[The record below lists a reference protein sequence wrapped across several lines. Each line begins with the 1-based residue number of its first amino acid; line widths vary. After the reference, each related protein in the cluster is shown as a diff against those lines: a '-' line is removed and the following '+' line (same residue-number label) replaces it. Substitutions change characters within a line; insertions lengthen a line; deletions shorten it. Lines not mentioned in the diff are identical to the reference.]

1 MKEVKLSTKI
11 YSKDFSIRSLGYSCE
26 EVDRFLDEINVEI
39 AKLERELAT
48 SLEKYRTSETLRIS
62 ADKKYK
68 ELNLELCKLKASKT
82 VESSSSANFSNIEL
96 LNRIA
101 NLESMVQ
108 QLLDNNKDK
117 S

>member
-1 MKEVKLSTKI
+1 MKEVKLSSKI
-11 YSKDFSIRSLGYSCE
+11 YSKDFSITSLGYSCE

-62 ADKKYK
+62 AEKKYK

>member
-1 MKEVKLSTKI
+1 MKEVKLSSKI
-11 YSKDFSIRSLGYSCE
+11 YSKDFSIKSLGYSCE
-26 EVDRFLDEINVEI
+26 
-39 AKLERELAT
+39 
-48 SLEKYRTSETLRIS
+48 
-62 ADKKYK
+62 
-68 ELNLELCKLKASKT
+68 